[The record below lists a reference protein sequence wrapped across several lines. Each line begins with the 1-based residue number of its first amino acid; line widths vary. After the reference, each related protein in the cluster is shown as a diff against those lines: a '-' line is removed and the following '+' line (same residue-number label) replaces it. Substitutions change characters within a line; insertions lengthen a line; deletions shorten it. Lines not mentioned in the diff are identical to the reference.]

1 MFQRADSENQLGL
14 NLPYL
19 MQSTLIANGTQPA
32 LLLRDGF
39 PSNPL
44 GPANVNYQLTHIR
57 AVDPNSP
64 ARYIQYWSLGVQR
77 SLPAQFVLT
86 MDHEGTK
93 STHLDLIHDLNQY
106 VNNVKPCPNYA
117 YLGYPTI
124 RRERLLP
131 LEASVQHRFQSG
143 LPMNVAYT

>member
-106 VNNVKPCPNYA
+106 VNNVKPSPTM
-117 YLGYPTI
+117 LIWRTQPSVGSGYYHWRHPSSTDS
-124 RRERLLP
+124 RVGSR
-131 LEASVQHRFQSG
+131 
-143 LPMNVAYT
+143 